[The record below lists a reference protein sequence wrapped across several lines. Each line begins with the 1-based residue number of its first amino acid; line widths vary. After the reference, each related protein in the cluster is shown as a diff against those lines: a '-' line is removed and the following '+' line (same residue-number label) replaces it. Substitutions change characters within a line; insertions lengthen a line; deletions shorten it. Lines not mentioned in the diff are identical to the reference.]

1 MGTIMQNNNRLEGTI
16 SWRSPS
22 NIALIKY
29 WGKFDGQIPANP
41 SLSMTL
47 KNAYT
52 ETVLQYQP
60 ANTNSP
66 EILVDGNQSEKFTTR
81 IQNYFEK
88 LQKHFPEIGSFS
100 FRIKTHNT
108 FPHSAGIA
116 SSASGF
122 SALALCLLTW
132 HENIRGNNYDDFF
145 RMASDLARQ
154 GSGSASRS
162 VYGGMTVWG
171 NHPDVAGS
179 SDYFAIPVPV
189 KVHPLFADLKDTILI
204 VDSGEKQVSSSMGH
218 ASMTG
223 HPFAEAR
230 YRQAN
235 ANLSSILKA
244 ITTGNWQVF
253 QDITENEA
261 LTLHSLMMSAQNG
274 YTLLKPDTLNILQEI
289 KKIREQRQLNVCFT
303 LDAGPNVHLIYPA
316 SESDAIK
323 PWIEK
328 TLPGYCENHHRIE
341 DETGNGPVLLK
352 NEKR

>member
-1 MGTIMQNNNRLEGTI
+1 MGTTQNSNSRQAGTI

-29 WGKFDGQIPANP
+29 WGKFDRQIPANP

-52 ETVLQYQP
+52 ETILEYKP
-60 ANTNSP
+60 ADANTP
-66 EILVDGNQSEKFTTR
+66 EILFDGHQSEKFRAR
-81 IQNYFEK
+81 IIRYFEM
-88 LQKHFPEIGSFS
+88 LQKHFPEMRSYSFTI
-100 FRIKTHNT
+100 RTHNT

-132 HENIRGNNYDDFF
+132 HENIRGNNYDDFS

-162 VYGGMTVWG
+162 VFGGMTVWG

-179 SDYFAIPVPV
+179 SDNFAIPLPV

-204 VDSGEKQVSSSMGH
+204 VDSGEKKVSSSMGH
-218 ASMTG
+218 ASMQG
-223 HPFAEAR
+223 HPFEEAR

-235 ANLSSILKA
+235 ANLSFILNA
-244 ITTGNWQVF
+244 IATGNWKVF
-253 QDITENEA
+253 QEITENEA

-274 YTLLKPDTLNILQEI
+274 YTLLKPGTLSILQEI
-289 KKIREQRQLNVCFT
+289 KKIREQRQLKVCFT

-316 SESDAIK
+316 SESDAIR
-323 PWIEK
+323 PWIKE
-328 TLPGYCENHHRIE
+328 TLLGYCENHHSIE